1 METGDGI
8 RWPNTKGI
16 IMKSHDLSQK
26 SFLFALPALLLT
38 VFALTQVAADGLGN
52 PKQFAVEMKM
62 SGTSGE
68 SMTAK
73 YYVGE
78 DRLRMEMM
86 MEGSQEGGVHISLHD
101 GDQVTS
107 YMLIPQMKM
116 YMKNMGG
123 AGGMMEE
130 EEGPTLIFGS
140 PDDADHPCKADPDVM
155 CQKIR
160 SDTFIGRAVDVYRV
174 TDVEDG
180 DSTIW
185 FDRELLFPV
194 KIEDSDGVMEA
205 VSIEVGPQ
213 PDKLFEIPAGYRE
226 MSM

>member
-1 METGDGI
+1 MNNRALSRIT
-8 RWPNTKGI
+8 I
-16 IMKSHDLSQK
+16 ISA
-26 SFLFALPALLLT
+26 SFSMLLISFAGPS
-38 VFALTQVAADGLGN
+38 AAAAGLGN
-52 PKQFAVEMKM
+52 PKQFTVEMKM
-62 SGTSGE
+62 SATSGGSAGE

-73 YYVGE
+73 YYVGK
-78 DRLRMEMM
+78 DRLRMEMT
-86 MEGSQEGGVHISLHD
+86 MEGSQDGGIHISLHN

-123 AGGMMEE
+123 KGGMMGD
-130 EEGPTLIFGS
+130 EEGPTLMFGS
-140 PDDADHPCKADPDVM
+140 PEDADHPCKADPNVT

-160 SDTFIGRAVDVYRV
+160 SDTFIGRTVDVYRV

-180 DSTIW
+180 SPSESTIW

-194 KIEDSDGVMEA
+194 KVEDSDGIMEA
-205 VSIEVGPQ
+205 VSIEVGKQ
-213 PDKLFEIPAGYRE
+213 PDNLFEIPAGYRE